1 MRNAKHKELR
11 RVLFWRGQSP
21 VDCGRAVLPGTV
33 PSCFAVLDAAGS
45 RVSLGLGDKRGT
57 SVRGSIGMFCDY
69 FDIILA

>member
-1 MRNAKHKELR
+1 MRNK
-11 RVLFWRGQSP
+11 Q
-21 VDCGRAVLPGTV
+21 DCGACCVGGDCPPVVCGACCFAGTV
-33 PSCFAVLDAAGS
+33 PSCFVVLDAAGS